1 MRPSRAIT
9 WARLRVYFGML
20 LIVLFALGGACTYAS
35 FLADPQSG
43 QTRSNLRTA
52 GVELIALSLIAAIL
66 AAVLN
71 RRFSP
76 DE

>member
-1 MRPSRAIT
+1 
-9 WARLRVYFGML
+9 ML
-20 LIVLFALGGACTYAS
+20 LIVLFALGGACAYAS

-43 QTRSNLRTA
+43 QIRSNLRTA
-52 GVELIALSLIAAIL
+52 GIELISLSVIATVL

-76 DE
+76 DD